1 MTTPLPNGPGD
12 PVPRS
17 PADREKAR
25 VKVARKWA
33 YLISTT
39 AYVPLKHTDIEA
51 PLLEM
56 VHDLFTALAAE
67 PLGLEEAE
75 RVGARLVALN
85 CVDKSSLQ
93 CTVDVLAGPLLSDE
107 DVRHLPPERVVRLI
121 GAVSAGFT
129 EAVRRRTTDQQEA
142 MCRALMEVAT
152 KAMRAAE
159 KRQTDFGDTST
170 ELTLLR
176 RQLSHQL
183 LHDALTGLPN
193 RQFFGTRLEEVLG
206 SGGPTTLYRVE
217 LNGFSVFNEGLGSPN
232 TDTLMTAIAVR
243 LRNALS
249 GEGLMVARFDRAG
262 FMVLQEHGEGSARP
276 ADVVATIMAAITETT
291 RVAGV
296 GLATTASVG
305 VVQSPPHRADP
316 VEFMQAADIALR
328 HAKEEGPGR
337 WRLLTPDEDAHDRR
351 LLRFAATLPGA
362 LESGQLAVGYR
373 LRVALAD
380 RQPVAVDAFPRWQE
394 AGLSEQRCVE
404 LVEATGLS
412 PKLGQWVLRD
422 ACDRLAGAALP
433 LSVHLSGNQSAAPDL
448 VDSVLGVLDESA
460 MPADRLRVAMPA
472 QEVFD
477 GRARSMDNLSSLA
490 AAGVGM
496 AVHDFSGAASDVV
509 RLAGLPLRAV
519 ALTARLVSQ
528 ARGAPKKSLV
538 AKALTGLATMV
549 HEAGAEVAVDDI
561 RSKQE
566 ADWWRGVGADTAT
579 GPLFPDPDPKALF
592 PD

>member
-1 MTTPLPNGPGD
+1 MTKPLPNGPRA

-17 PADREKAR
+17 PEEREKAR

-33 YLISTT
+33 YLISAT

-56 VHDLFTALAAE
+56 VRELFAALRAE
-67 PLGLEEAE
+67 PLGIEDAE
-75 RVGARLVALN
+75 QVGARLVSLN

-107 DVRHLPPERVVRLI
+107 DVRHLPPERVVRLL
-121 GAVSAGFT
+121 GAVSAGFA
-129 EAVRRRTTDQQEA
+129 EAIRRRTTDQQEA
-142 MCRALMEVAT
+142 MCRALMEVAA

-159 KRQTDFGDTST
+159 SRQTDFGDTST

-183 LHDALTGLPN
+183 LHDPLTGLPN
-193 RQFFGTRLEEVLG
+193 RQFFSTRLEEVLG
-206 SGGPTTLYRVE
+206 SGNPTTLYRIE
-217 LNGFSVFNEGLGSPN
+217 LNGFSVFNEGLGGPN

-243 LRNALS
+243 LRTKLS
-249 GEGLMVARFDRAG
+249 GEGMMVARFDRAG
-262 FMVLQEHGEGSARP
+262 FMVLQEHDDESHRP
-276 ADVVATIMAAITETT
+276 AEVVATIMAAVAENT

-316 VEFMQAADIALR
+316 VELMQAADIALR

-337 WRLLTPDEDAHDRR
+337 WRLLMPDEDARDRK

-373 LRVALAD
+373 LRVALDD
-380 RQPVAVDAFPRWQE
+380 RRPVGVDAFPRWQE

-412 PKLGQWVLRD
+412 PRLGQWVLRD

-433 LSVHLSGNQSAAPDL
+433 LSVNLSRNQSAAPDL
-448 VDSVLGVLDESA
+448 VDSVLGVLDETA
-460 MPADRLRVAMPA
+460 MPADQLQVAMPA
-472 QEVFD
+472 REVFD
-477 GRARSMDNLSSLA
+477 GRARTMDNLSTLA
-490 AAGVGM
+490 AAGVGT
-496 AVHDFSGAASDVV
+496 AVHDFSGDASDVV

-528 ARGAPKKSLV
+528 ARGAPRKSLV

-549 HEAGAEVAVDDI
+549 HEAGAVVAVDDI
-561 RSKQE
+561 RSRQE
-566 ADWWRGVGADTAT
+566 ADWWRGVGADTAS
-579 GPLFPDPDPKALF
+579 GPLFPGPEPEVLF